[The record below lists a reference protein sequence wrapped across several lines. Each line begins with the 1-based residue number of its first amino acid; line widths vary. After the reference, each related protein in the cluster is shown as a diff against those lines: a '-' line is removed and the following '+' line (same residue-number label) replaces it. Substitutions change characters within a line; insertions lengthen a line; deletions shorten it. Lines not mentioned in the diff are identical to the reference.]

1 VTFGA
6 GDLITDSKLKN
17 QEFDGCFTV
26 VDTFGVRPIADE
38 QWIRL
43 PGARFGD

>member
-17 QEFDGCFTV
+17 QEFEQ
-26 VDTFGVRPIADE
+26 VDFYDLR
-38 QWIRL
+38 
-43 PGARFGD
+43 